1 MSILTFPRINFRGV
15 FRTNPCTS
23 NNDDV
28 MPSVVERDSDT
39 LGATLTGMTDAQVMT
54 YLREQVAMSN
64 APGGACTNFIR
75 AGWNLYGDHSTAF
88 DSAVVTSIVY
98 GASSSQRITSPTD
111 DPLINQPVLLLGSV
125 SNDPQR
131 RGSAILC
138 DLDPTGLVTTQLWN
152 GGLQIGSGGPDGT
165 DPSQIVAQFNHDTR
179 AFQNWL
185 NFFSTIAP
193 SAQPYGGEQNF
204 VGIGCVMQFA
214 IPASAIPAS
223 VSFNSPGLQKL
234 LSIARGTEGLVVRFR
249 CFEVQPGITDENLY
263 AAFQQ
268 GQALEN
274 PALGYLIG
282 TIGLWQ
288 DGEPE
293 TETAGRKLMCHY
305 PRPAMKYQ
313 EPGGTVVPW
322 PKQPKPWTPKL
333 PPALV
338 GNAVVQVEQSP
349 PVISIDLIESFPK
362 FGFRDPDGPQ
372 KPTSGGFAAARQ
384 KANFGPVQLAVLP
397 PDGGPAT
404 PIAVLDYGLSN
415 YSTYEDFGGIVDVTY
430 DPTQYP
436 LIASGALVLQGT
448 TANTLNPGTTLLK
461 ESSIRVVTDDR
472 TMYLVPGQTNAQ
484 ARIKVYESG
493 GPTTFDV
500 TLYLY
505 EYANII
511 EQQTGTCADGSRPN
525 QTVASESPGI
535 LNFPSTVTIPAGQ
548 GYSDWFLIP
557 ITPAQSGATIL
568 SYQLSPTMFG
578 QSNPNGVTGVPVWSY
593 ADYSSIR
600 VYENEDFSA
609 LYANGPL
616 QWADVYASAIRYYYL
631 LFPAMSTYIPLNL
644 EDSITQHAALIST
657 RLNAPADPGF
667 YTTYNMPLTRTMS
680 PAKVK
685 LILDFLAQQPSAQ
698 RQTT

>member
-39 LGATLTGMTDAQVMT
+39 LGATLAGMTDAQVMA

-64 APGGACTNFIR
+64 APGGQCINFIR

-88 DSAVVTSIVY
+88 DNAVVTSIVY
-98 GASSSQRITSPTD
+98 GAAPSQRITSPAQ

-125 SNDPQR
+125 SDDPQR
-131 RGSAILC
+131 RGAAILC

-152 GGLQIGSGGPDGT
+152 GGLQIGSGGPNGT
-165 DPSQIVAQFNHDTR
+165 DPSQIVTQFNNDTR
-179 AFQNWL
+179 SFQNWL

-214 IPASAIPAS
+214 IPASAIPAI
-223 VSFNSPGLQKL
+223 SFNSPGLQKL
-234 LSIARGTEGLVVRFR
+234 VSIARSAEGLVVRFR

-263 AAFQQ
+263 ATFQQ
-268 GQALEN
+268 GQAMDN
-274 PALGYLIG
+274 PAFGYLIG

-288 DGEPE
+288 SGEPE
-293 TETAGRKLMCHY
+293 TETPGRKLMCPY
-305 PRPAMKYQ
+305 PRPAMQYQ
-313 EPGGTVVPW
+313 EPAGKVVPW
-322 PKQPKPWTPKL
+322 PPQATPWTPKL

-338 GNAVVQVEQSP
+338 GNAVVQVQQSP
-349 PVISIDLIESFPK
+349 PVISIDLVESFPK

-372 KPTSGGFAAARQ
+372 KPASGGFNAPRQ

-397 PDGGPAT
+397 PDGGPST
-404 PIAVLDYGLSN
+404 PIAAVDYGLAS
-415 YSTYEDFGGIVDVTY
+415 YSTYEDFGGIVDLTY
-430 DPTQYP
+430 DPSQYP
-436 LIASGALVLQGT
+436 LIASGTLVLQGT
-448 TANTLNPGTTLLK
+448 SANTLNPGTTLLE
-461 ESSIRVVTDDR
+461 ESTIRVITDDR
-472 TMYLVPGQTNAQ
+472 TMYLVPGATSAQ

-511 EQQTGTCADGSRPN
+511 ETQSGTCADGSRPN

-535 LNFPSTVTIPAGQ
+535 LSFSSTVTIPAGE
-548 GYSDWFLIP
+548 GYADWFTIP
-557 ITPAQSGATIL
+557 ITPVQSGATIL
-568 SYQLSPTMFG
+568 SYQLSATMFG
-578 QSNPNGVTGVPVWSY
+578 QGNTNGVTGVPVWSY

-600 VYENEDFSA
+600 VYENEDFSV

-616 QWADVYASAIRYYYL
+616 QWTDVYANALRYYYL
-631 LFPAMSTYIPLNL
+631 LFPAMSKYIPLNL
-644 EDSITQHAALIST
+644 EDSITQQAALISE
-657 RLNAPADPGF
+657 RLNTPADPGF
-667 YTTYNMPLTRTMS
+667 YTTYNMPLTRSMS

-685 LILDFLAQQPSAQ
+685 LILDFIAQQQGAQ
-698 RQTT
+698 QTT